1 MNFLL
6 ENANIIF
13 IVLSVLVLGL
23 SIYLGILLSQVK
35 KKNDK
40 MREEKE
46 KKDLFIK
53 DSLKV
58 IALATIQGQCDLSE
72 CCIRVKNL
80 IDYFPKLASKAEFQV
95 FQQMYEE
102 IKSFPTHERR
112 LEQSKQQIFQQDSLR
127 FKIEDR
133 YREDMIKSL
142 DLLRTEVDAL
152 T

>member
-1 MNFLL
+1 MNFLI

-40 MREEKE
+40 IREEKE

-53 DSLKV
+53 DSLKI

-72 CCIRVKNL
+72 CCNRIKNL
-80 IDYFPKLASKAEFQV
+80 IDYFPELANKAEFQV

-142 DLLRTEVDAL
+142 DLLRTEVEAL
-152 T
+152 S